1 METHLME
8 IILGLK
14 VIVGLVKTMK
24 IWFGYLCRF
33 LTSALTPRPQNTY
46 ICVFLALLE
55 FCNFFC
61 HFVVVLEARSDLLLF
76 YAKFWVTRATFLA
89 STCFSLQKIT
99 AKLVVFFLRFQTK
112 EQALR
117 VNKSKITGRNPFKGN
132 DFGIE
137 DNHGSSKDKNILF
150 GVFLEICD
158 QCFNP

>member
-1 METHLME
+1 M
-8 IILGLK
+8 
-14 VIVGLVKTMK
+14 
-24 IWFGYLCRF
+24 
-33 LTSALTPRPQNTY
+33 
-46 ICVFLALLE
+46 
-55 FCNFFC
+55 
-61 HFVVVLEARSDLLLF
+61 
-76 YAKFWVTRATFLA
+76 A

>member
-14 VIVGLVKTMK
+14 VTVGLVKAIK

-33 LTSALTPRPQNTY
+33 LTSALSLRPQNMY
-46 ICVFLALLE
+46 IYVFLALLE
-55 FCNFFC
+55 FFNFFC
-61 HFVVVLEARSDLLLF
+61 HFVVVLEARSGLLLF
-76 YAKFWVTRATFLA
+76 CTKFWVTRATFSA

-99 AKLVVFFLRFQTK
+99 AKLVVFFFRFQTK

-137 DNHGSSKDKNILF
+137 DNHGSSKGKNILF
-150 GVFLEICD
+150 AVFLEICD